1 MLLENN
7 NLIIVDIGASGG
19 IHPRWKNL
27 TPHFIG
33 ILFEPDSREYYT
45 LKENSESNLIVLNSA
60 LSDSRKEVEFNL
72 CKKQTVSSVYKPN
85 FNFLDK
91 FTNSERFKVEK
102 NIKLN
107 ADTLGNQLK
116 INNIN
121 EVDFIK
127 IDTQGYELPILR
139 GYANNFDSVI
149 GLEIEVEFEPMYE
162 GQPLFSDVDNFVKD
176 KGFSLVDLKRYYWK
190 RQNNVNTGNSK
201 GQMIFGDALYFK
213 SPEQILLMPNISQE
227 KIIRCIFI
235 YLAYGYVDLA
245 QTLLKNATNKELLSE
260 EIHDLLLIE
269 LKKYENN
276 KILKGFKMRR
286 KIAELFHN
294 LSKKI
299 DPGDDYSGTDRLI
312 GNL

>member
-1 MLLENN
+1 MDLL
-7 NLIIVDIGASGG
+7 NL
-19 IHPRWKNL
+19 K
-27 TPHFIG
+27 
-33 ILFEPDSREYYT
+33 
-45 LKENSESNLIVLNSA
+45 
-60 LSDSRKEVEFNL
+60 
-72 CKKQTVSSVYKPN
+72 
-85 FNFLDK
+85 
-91 FTNSERFKVEK
+91 
-102 NIKLN
+102 
-107 ADTLGNQLK
+107 LK

-276 KILKGFKMRR
+276 KILKRFKMRR
-286 KIAELFHN
+286 KIAELFHK

-299 DPGDDYSGTDRLI
+299 DPGNDYSGTDRLI

>member
-27 TPHFIG
+27 ALHFIG
-33 ILFEPDSREYYT
+33 ILFEPDSREYST

-127 IDTQGYELPILR
+127 IDTQGYGLPILR

-162 GQPLFSDVDNFVKD
+162 GQPLFSDVDKGGVYYFDSYGIEPPKEVKILMNRLTKQGKSHNSGMRKYSNNTRHQYKNSECGVYSINFIVKLLEGKSFKEITD
-176 KGFSLVDLKRYYWK
+176 NIIKDDDIFHNFPDHESLDNVI
-190 RQNNVNTGNSK
+190 NNVFLNYYKNWNCDYIIDRGPWGTPTNL
-201 GQMIFGDALYFK
+201 M
-213 SPEQILLMPNISQE
+213 LLK
-227 KIIRCIFI
+227 KIIIPV
-235 YLAYGYVDLA
+235 L
-245 QTLLKNATNKELLSE
+245 
-260 EIHDLLLIE
+260 
-269 LKKYENN
+269 
-276 KILKGFKMRR
+276 
-286 KIAELFHN
+286 
-294 LSKKI
+294 
-299 DPGDDYSGTDRLI
+299 
-312 GNL
+312 

>member
-7 NLIIVDIGASGG
+7 HLIIVDIGASGG
-19 IHPRWKNL
+19 IDPRWKNV
-27 TPHFIG
+27 TPHFKG
-33 ILFEPDSREYYT
+33 ILFEPDPREYDI

-60 LSDSRKEVEFNL
+60 LSDSKKEVEFNL
-72 CKKQTVSSVYKPN
+72 CKKQMVSSVYKPN
-85 FNFLDK
+85 FNFLEK
-91 FTNSERFKVEK
+91 FTNAERFKVEK
-102 NIKLN
+102 IIKLDT
-107 ADTLGNQLK
+107 DTLDNQLK

-139 GYANNFDSVI
+139 GYASNFDSVI

-176 KGFSLVDLKRYYWK
+176 KGFSLIDLKRYYWK
-190 RQNNVNTGNSK
+190 RKNNVNTGNSK

-213 SPEQILLMPNISQE
+213 SPEQILLMPDITQE

-235 YLAYGYVDLA
+235 YLAYGYIDLS
-245 QTLLKNATNKELLSE
+245 QTLLKSATSKELLSE
-260 EIHDLLLIE
+260 GSRDLLLIE
-269 LKKYENN
+269 LKKYENKN
-276 KILKGFKMRR
+276 LLKSFRIRR

-294 LSKKI
+294 LSNKI
-299 DPGDDYSGTDRLI
+299 DPGEDYSGTDNLI